1 MENVSV
7 RIEASAAPSRRGIHA
22 WDRFH
27 DGGVS
32 ALVTLLACGATVL
45 LVLTAGS
52 TIDAVAAAPADAAV
66 YLAIALGLGLVNVE
80 VYGRGTVSV
89 GAIGLLAI
97 GMALGAGPAAYAAVL
112 VAFAAW
118 LRLGGRPQR
127 AIFNAGALAL
137 AAAAAAEIPALVA
150 GGSDSVVLRSVAGL
164 AAATVFWLLNIGL
177 LTLVMAFS
185 ERLPPVAVWHERFRW
200 LTPYYLAY
208 GPLAVASVLAG
219 QRVGVLGL
227 VAFTLP
233 PAVLLHSMRQYLSR
247 TRESVEQIRAVNER
261 LATANAQLAARNDD
275 LRELLE
281 FAGGLSQH
289 AHDRAELVAYTQRWL
304 SRVTGGDARIRI
316 GPGSGGV
323 ALRASGVQVGSLSL
337 VDDDEER
344 WGRLRDAVL
353 PHLATAIQNVV
364 SVEEA
369 RRTHLATIAALS
381 RSMEAKDYYTGGH
394 TERVAAL
401 SVELGKRL
409 GLDGE
414 ELDAL
419 MIGALLHDVGK
430 IGIPER
436 ILHKPGPLDEDEWEV
451 MREHPVISDYI
462 LSEVE
467 LPPIVRQVAR
477 WSHERIDGQGYP
489 DRLAGEAIPLAA
501 RIVLVA
507 DAFDAI
513 TTDRPYRPARDAR
526 SALAEL
532 RANTGSQFCPEVVA
546 ALEQLIAE
554 RAPAPAAAPPLRAVS

>member
-1 MENVSV
+1 VSV
-7 RIEASAAPSRRGIHA
+7 RVEGLAAGGSRRSSHA

-32 ALVTLLACGATVL
+32 ALVTLLACCATVV

-52 TIDAVAAAPADAAV
+52 TLDAVRAEPAVAAA

-80 VYGRGTVSV
+80 VYDRGTVSV

-97 GMALGAGPAAYAAVL
+97 GIALGPGPAAYAAVL
-112 VAFAAW
+112 VAAAAW

-127 AIFNAGALAL
+127 AIFNAGALAM
-137 AAAAAAEIPALVA
+137 AAAAGAEVYALVA
-150 GGSDSVVLRSVAGL
+150 GFSDSVFVRSAAVL
-164 AAATVFWLLNIGL
+164 AAGTVFWLLNIGL

-185 ERLPPVAVWHERFRW
+185 ESLSPVAIWNERFRW

-208 GPLAVASVLAG
+208 GPLALASVLAEEG
-219 QRVGVLGL
+219 VGVVGL

-233 PAVLLHSMRQYLSR
+233 PAVLVHSMRQYLTR
-247 TRESVEQIRAVNER
+247 TRESVEEVRAVNER

-289 AHDRAELVAYTQRWL
+289 AHDRSQLVAYTERWL
-304 SRVTGGDARIRI
+304 SRVTRGDAKIRI

-323 ALRASGVQVGSLSL
+323 PLRASGVQVGSLSL
-337 VDDDEER
+337 VDGDEER

-401 SVELGKRL
+401 AVELGKRL
-409 GLDGE
+409 GLEGE
-414 ELDAL
+414 DLDAL
-419 MIGALLHDVGK
+419 QIGALLHDVGK
-430 IGIPER
+430 IGIPEW
-436 ILHKPGPLDEDEWEV
+436 ILHKPGPLDEDEWAV

-462 LSEVE
+462 LSDVE

-489 DRLAGEAIPLAA
+489 DWLTGDSIPLAA

-513 TTDRPYRPARDAR
+513 TSDRPYRPARDPRA
-526 SALAEL
+526 ALAEL
-532 RANTGSQFCPEVVA
+532 RANAGSQFCPVVVA
-546 ALEQLIAE
+546 ALEGLAAE
-554 RAPAPAAAPPLRAVS
+554 RTPASFGDAPPLRAVS